1 MRVGPRVL
9 IVAADLDARV
19 CSSPLQGTETG
30 SEQAAAQA
38 VEDDVNMFSSQ
49 GGSVRFRMGRI

>member
-1 MRVGPRVL
+1 M
-9 IVAADLDARV
+9 
-19 CSSPLQGTETG
+19 QGTETG

-49 GGSVRFRMGRI
+49 GGSVRFRMGRV